1 MYVHVCVCNS
11 SITCVIMLS
20 GLTVGGVW
28 GISEGVQRGAGL
40 SARLRVTAVVN
51 GMTRRGPFMANA
63 FAVLG
68 TRVHVLGTMYI
79 FGKVSAYQTGSHP
92 TRNRDR
98 VVYIHIGVSVNNL
111 DCKICLP

>member
-1 MYVHVCVCNS
+1 MYIHVHVCTCNS
-11 SITCVIMLS
+11 SVTRVITRVIMLS

-68 TRVHVLGTMYI
+68 TRVHVLGT
-79 FGKVSAYQTGSHP
+79 
-92 TRNRDR
+92 
-98 VVYIHIGVSVNNL
+98 
-111 DCKICLP
+111 